1 MKGGNTMEGMYV
13 KAHVGKKLKQWLQDS
28 YQDGVVHPAHG
39 SVLVYLMIPYLEL
52 QPKTEEEQ
60 FPEEETVMIELP
72 LKRDEKVYCHS
83 THKVY
88 YCNTLWRNRLSSKG
102 HKKVKQFFE
111 TNFRKAFHTFMD
123 GYIEGQHE
131 TKDEDAR
138 LKVKQ
143 GVCAFLNQYHID
155 YTETMISSMT
165 RDWWRHVDKT
175 EENRVSPMVY

>member
-1 MKGGNTMEGMYV
+1 MEGMYV

-72 LKRDEKVYCHS
+72 MKRDEKVYCHS